1 MDGNDANV
9 AADQLAGA
17 GLRMLA
23 GTIVDNAGVT
33 RTKVIPV
40 ARLRQAVES
49 GVGLSPVFAVMCA
62 DDGITESASYGGPAG
77 DMRLVPDLSA
87 AVLVD
92 QSTGLGWAPLNQFDQ
107 ELRPMEICSRQV
119 LARVTD
125 SAAAAGISY
134 RMSFE
139 TEFTLFRPDGQGEWT
154 FAHEGPGYSL
164 RALNRQQLPRL
175 GAARYLAAVGVTI
188 AASAIDTLGALA
200 RGFGLAG
207 RASARRDLEA
217 LSYHRH

>member
-1 MDGNDANV
+1 MDDNGASA

-23 GTIVDNAGVT
+23 GTIVDNSGVT

-77 DMRLVPDLSA
+77 DMRLVPDLTA

-92 QSTGLGWAPLNQFDQ
+92 QATGLGWAPLNQFDQ

-125 SAAAAGISY
+125 SAAVNSTPTK
-134 RMSFE
+134 R
-139 TEFTLFRPDGQGEWT
+139 
-154 FAHEGPGYSL
+154 
-164 RALNRQQLPRL
+164 
-175 GAARYLAAVGVTI
+175 
-188 AASAIDTLGALA
+188 
-200 RGFGLAG
+200 
-207 RASARRDLEA
+207 
-217 LSYHRH
+217 